1 VLIGWPEEG
10 DPVPPKIWQRIV
22 EHPQIIRTGPI
33 KDVSMYYGLFD
44 VFVFP
49 SYREGFPNVPM
60 EAAAAGV
67 PVVGYAATGT
77 LDAVADD
84 VTGMLVPLRDSAML
98 ANATACY
105 LRNPLLRR
113 RHGEAGR
120 QRVLTDFRR
129 EDLWQSLA
137 DLYRHWLNERDLPL
151 PIAATRPTVPLRK
164 AA

>member
-1 VLIGWPEEG
+1 
-10 DPVPPKIWQRIV
+10 
-22 EHPQIIRTGPI
+22 
-33 KDVSMYYGLFD
+33 
-44 VFVFP
+44 
-49 SYREGFPNVPM
+49 M

-77 LDAVADD
+77 LDAVADGA
-84 VTGMLVPLRDSAML
+84 TGMLVPLRDSATL
-98 ANATACY
+98 AAATACY

-120 QRVLTDFRR
+120 QRALTDFRR

-137 DLYRHWLNERDLPL
+137 DLYRHSLDERGLPL
-151 PIAATRPTVPLRK
+151 PNSISHRTVSVRK